1 MMKLGLW
8 TNVSRVARE
17 RLSHVFRADA
27 ARETSL
33 CPNTLKRA
41 RLKIGGD
48 LAGRANA
55 LSPARMWK
63 RNVQVAPLA
72 VSLWRPHHTATVHWS
87 PLFDAR
93 TIAKSPVIEQKRERI
108 RFGQPTGP
116 NPHHH
121 RDA

>member
-55 LSPARMWK
+55 VSTARTWK

-72 VSLWRPHHTATVHWS
+72 LSLWRPQPASDPSLANSKSSLPIFASVAEPLCARVTA
-87 PLFDAR
+87 D
-93 TIAKSPVIEQKRERI
+93 E
-108 RFGQPTGP
+108 GC
-116 NPHHH
+116 
-121 RDA
+121 